1 LRQRG
6 WPLHTVLFSPAMNK
20 RMAKRTA
27 RRARSSR
34 RQRKQ
39 RGGDGWTYDAVAGVS
54 ASGAPFE
61 ARTQYTHCYD
71 DPRAAF
77 APAVSPA
84 GAMRGGVRRSRKQQR
99 GGGCGCLAAPP
110 MQAGGGSGTGGYA
123 VDVGSNDLGK
133 VYADLPKGPC
143 PVAVPQRG
151 GAGAATD
158 ADIYGISS
166 YSAGYGFGP
175 SGVMSTDSAHYLDPL
190 GYDKT
195 CQGGARKTRRA
206 RKGRKAHK
214 HHKKAKKVRRTRRHH
229 SRK

>member
-1 LRQRG
+1 VWRQRER
-6 WPLHTVLFSPAMNK
+6 PLHTVLFSPAMNK
-20 RMAKRTA
+20 RMAKTHRV
-27 RRARSSR
+27 RSSR
-34 RQRKQ
+34 RHRKQ

-77 APAVSPA
+77 APAVSPV
-84 GAMRGGVRRSRKQQR
+84 GAMRGGVRRSRKQKQQR

-123 VDVGSNDLGK
+123 VDVGSNELGK
-133 VYADLPKGPC
+133 VYVDLPKGPC

-151 GAGAATD
+151 GAGAGTD
-158 ADIYGISS
+158 ADLYGISS

-175 SGVMSTDSAHYLDPL
+175 SGVMSTDSAHYLDWSA
-190 GYDKT
+190 YDKT
-195 CQGGARKTRRA
+195 CQGGARRR
-206 RKGRKAHK
+206 RTVRRGRKAHK
-214 HHKKAKKVRRTRRHH
+214 KAHKKAKKARRTRRHH
-229 SRK
+229 